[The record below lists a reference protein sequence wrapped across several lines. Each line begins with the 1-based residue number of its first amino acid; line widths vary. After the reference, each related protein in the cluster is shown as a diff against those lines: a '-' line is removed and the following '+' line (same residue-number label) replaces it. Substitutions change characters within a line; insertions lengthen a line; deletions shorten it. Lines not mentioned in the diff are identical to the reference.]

1 MYNYYRE
8 SWLVDRYA
16 GTLESEFGQAPC
28 VSVADDTIL
37 SVLVVSED
45 PASLDCPTDD
55 VFRRPADTPP
65 PVSDDRPFPFLRER
79 TVPAFYVVSIVA
91 MLVVSLIAVCGVG
104 GPLRNMRPFADLF
117 FMGVLVSVLLAVL
130 LSKRVRFPDL
140 RVLYA
145 LLLAAVVVA
154 WSCRGALSSSCP
166 RCRGSSSPWPLHS
179 RRYSLPTS
187 CSGYSNTRRSCARR
201 RRRRRRRHRAGSDV
215 A

>member
-1 MYNYYRE
+1 M
-8 SWLVDRYA
+8 
-16 GTLESEFGQAPC
+16 
-28 VSVADDTIL
+28 SVADDTIL

-130 LSKRVRFPDL
+130 LSKRGRFPDL

-154 WSCRGALSSSCP
+154 WIVPGHALLELSPVPRFVVAVAVPFAPIFLANLVFGLLAYTSHVRSSTSTATTSRGILTSPDRLAARGARIP
-166 RCRGSSSPWPLHS
+166 G
-179 RRYSLPTS
+179 
-187 CSGYSNTRRSCARR
+187 
-201 RRRRRRRHRAGSDV
+201 
-215 A
+215 